1 VDDAVAPMPRIRV
14 LIAED
19 EPAVRAIL
27 SALIDGELDFVLVAA
42 AEDAVE
48 AIELAD
54 LHRPD
59 VALVDVKMPGGG
71 GPRATREILARSP
84 DTQVIALSA
93 FDDRDSVLDML
104 QAGAIGY
111 LVKGTPSG
119 AIVQAVHAAAR
130 GHGSLSMEVTA
141 GVITELTDQLR
152 RQEDLTRDQRSRMER
167 IERVLE
173 SGVVTMAFQP
183 IAELQSSRIVGVEAL
198 ARFGVV
204 PDRGPDAWFA
214 DAEMLG
220 MRLELELTAVR
231 SAIAQMDGIPDDA
244 YLAVNVSP
252 GTTMTPRFLDTLDGA
267 PLHRVVM
274 EITEHAG
281 VDDYDGLN
289 AALTALRDRGIR
301 LAIDDAGAGFSSLR
315 HIVRLSP
322 DFIKLDITLTRD
334 IDADPARRA
343 LATALISFASE
354 IGATIIAEGIETR
367 SEFETLRALGVAF
380 GQGFYLA
387 RPAPIP
393 AEGFSLNLSA

>member
-1 VDDAVAPMPRIRV
+1 MDDAAAPMPRVRV

-27 SALIDGELDFVLVAA
+27 SALIDGEPDFVLVAA

-84 DTQVIALSA
+84 ETQVIALSA

-119 AIVQAVHAAAR
+119 AIVQAVHGAAR

-152 RQEDLTRDQRSRMER
+152 RQEDLTRDHRSRMER

-220 MRLELELTAVR
+220 MRLELELTAMR

-252 GTTMTPRFLDTLDGA
+252 GTTMTPRFLDTLDGV

-387 RPAPIP
+387 RPAALPV
-393 AEGFSLNLSA
+393 EGLSLNPPG